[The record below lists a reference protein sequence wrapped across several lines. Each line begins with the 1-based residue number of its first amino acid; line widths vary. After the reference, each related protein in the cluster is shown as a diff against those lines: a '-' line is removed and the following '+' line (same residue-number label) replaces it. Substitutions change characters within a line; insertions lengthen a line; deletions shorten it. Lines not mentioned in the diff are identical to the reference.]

1 MLSRKL
7 FRRGFTL
14 IEVLIVVVIMAVL
27 AAMIVPRFIDS
38 AEDSK
43 ESVLKFNL
51 HSLRSQLQLYKIH
64 HLGLTPV
71 LKGQQLPQLTAATNE
86 AGDIGSAGPNFRFGP
101 YIVTAM
107 PDNPYNGL
115 NTVAPATSVPPT
127 AEVSNAGWQYDEAS
141 GQIWPNTLQFLKE

>member
-1 MLSRKL
+1 MLSRA
-7 FRRGFTL
+7 RRRPGFTL

-43 ESVLKFNL
+43 DSVLRFNL
-51 HSLRSQLQLYKIH
+51 HSLRTQIQLYKIH
-64 HLGLTPV
+64 HQGLTPA
-71 LKGQQLPQLTAATNE
+71 LRTRQLPQLTAATNA
-86 AGDIGSAGPNFRFGP
+86 AGDIGLAGPSFPYGP

-107 PDNPYNGL
+107 PDNPYNGF

-127 AEVSNAGWQYDEAS
+127 AEVSNAGWQYDETS
-141 GQIWPNTLQFLKE
+141 GQIWPNTQQFFGE